1 MALADLI
8 KDYGP
13 SVPWALA
20 VAGLLYNNR
29 TANHREKRKEFRA
42 EIDSLEKVVKELSG
56 KLTTYFRLSEHT
68 ADTKRSEAEIKV
80 LFKELD
86 FKWERLSKRQSGGTL
101 GLLIDPC
108 SQALESLFDQ
118 ATGKY
123 FESTDLIPPAEV
135 DSHVSDLQI
144 RSLIFVEALHSLFL
158 KKFDGI

>member
-1 MALADLI
+1 MALAELI

-13 SVPWALA
+13 SVPWVLA

-56 KLTTYFRLSEHT
+56 KLTTHFRLPERT
-68 ADTKRSEAEIKV
+68 ADTKRLEAEIKV

-86 FKWERLSKRQSGGTL
+86 LKWERLSKRQSGGTL
-101 GLLIDPC
+101 GLYLDPC

-135 DSHVSDLQI
+135 DNHVSDLQI